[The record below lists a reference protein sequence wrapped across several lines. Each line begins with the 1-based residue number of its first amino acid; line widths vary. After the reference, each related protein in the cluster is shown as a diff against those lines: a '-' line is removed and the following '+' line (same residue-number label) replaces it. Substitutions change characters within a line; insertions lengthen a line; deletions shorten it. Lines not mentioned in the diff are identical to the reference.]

1 MSLVNVILAA
11 NRLQIANVSDDIL
24 SDSVT
29 YTNIVSVNPLV
40 ATKKDEVGFV
50 PGMDSANPYELPT
63 TENIYWRVELH
74 LADGRKEYIFLED
87 VDNQAG
93 WTNDAD
99 GYAAAEEDIYAAF
112 PTGGGGSG
120 TVTSVG
126 ASGGTTGF
134 GFSGSP
140 VTGSGTLTLTVSN
153 AATVQDAIG
162 LPLSYVAA
170 ISQSGTSDPTVDL
183 VLSNTLG
190 ITPVF
195 ARAGDG
201 SYTVTSVGDFPVNRT
216 YANIA
221 GLNDGDT
228 SSLGAIGTALRA
240 DDDTVNILTVS
251 FPAGLAAD
259 GYLTNSILTIQV
271 YPA

>member
-11 NRLQIANVSDDIL
+11 NRLQIAGEGDDIL
-24 SDSVT
+24 LDSVT

-50 PGMDSANPYELPT
+50 PGLGSNGYFSLPT
-63 TENIYWRVELH
+63 TENIYWRVQLH

-93 WTNDAD
+93 WTNDAA

-112 PTGGGGSG
+112 PTGGGGGG

-153 AATVQDAIG
+153 AATARAALG
-162 LPLSYVAA
+162 LPKFYFGS
-170 ISQSGTSDPTVDL
+170 ISQAGTAAPTVTTGG
-183 VLSNTLG
+183 NTVG
-190 ITPVF
+190 AIVWTRNDV
-195 ARAGDG
+195 G
-201 SYTVTSVGDFPVNRT
+201 SYTGTLAGAFPLGSGGYVSVNTEGGF
-216 YANIA
+216 
-221 GLNDGDT
+221 GFNDQPFAFL
-228 SSLGAIGTALRA
+228 SRQ
-240 DDDTVNILTVS
+240 DDDVLILNT
-251 FPAGLAAD
+251 GTIDAAQD
-259 GYLTNSILTIQV
+259 DILSGAFIHITT
-271 YPA
+271 P

>member
-1 MSLVNVILAA
+1 MSLVNVILAS
-11 NRLQIANVSDDIL
+11 NRLQIANEGDDIL
-24 SDSVT
+24 LDSVT

-40 ATKKDEVGFV
+40 STKKDEVGFV

-93 WTNDAD
+93 WTNDAA

-153 AATVQDAIG
+153 AATAQQAIG
-162 LPLSYVAA
+162 LPKTYRVTIVQTGTADPVATVKESTITGTPVWTRIGVGEYEATLSGAFPVGKSFSNYNEPTA
-170 ISQSGTSDPTVDL
+170 IIDQGDQIGYLHYTADGNTMILRFFDSSFTPIELSATNIWLTVD
-183 VLSNTLG
+183 
-190 ITPVF
+190 I
-195 ARAGDG
+195 
-201 SYTVTSVGDFPVNRT
+201 
-216 YANIA
+216 
-221 GLNDGDT
+221 
-228 SSLGAIGTALRA
+228 
-240 DDDTVNILTVS
+240 
-251 FPAGLAAD
+251 
-259 GYLTNSILTIQV
+259 
-271 YPA
+271 YP